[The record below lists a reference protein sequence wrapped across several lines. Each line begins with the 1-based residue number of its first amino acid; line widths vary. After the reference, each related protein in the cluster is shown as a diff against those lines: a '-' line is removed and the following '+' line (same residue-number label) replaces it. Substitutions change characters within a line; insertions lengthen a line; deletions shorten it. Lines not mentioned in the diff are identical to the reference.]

1 MPSWLF
7 SGSNAAS
14 CALADVIRAF
24 VKELA
29 PLSEQIIQSF
39 GIPQRFLGPIA
50 ASWDIYNEVDNRGEV
65 AGIAWQ

>member
-1 MPSWLF
+1 MI
-7 SGSNAAS
+7 G
-14 CALADVIRAF
+14 AL

-50 ASWDIYNEVDNRGEV
+50 ASWDTYNEVDNRGEV